1 MDAHSHPA
9 IRHLVLLTEEAT
21 VFAIRQLAD
30 TAAQRV
36 FADFGAFMLERT
48 VKSLVDFDDSVEQRE
63 VAVPRE
69 KVLSGGQLSSTSL
82 H

>member
-1 MDAHSHPA
+1 
-9 IRHLVLLTEEAT
+9 
-21 VFAIRQLAD
+21 
-30 TAAQRV
+30 V